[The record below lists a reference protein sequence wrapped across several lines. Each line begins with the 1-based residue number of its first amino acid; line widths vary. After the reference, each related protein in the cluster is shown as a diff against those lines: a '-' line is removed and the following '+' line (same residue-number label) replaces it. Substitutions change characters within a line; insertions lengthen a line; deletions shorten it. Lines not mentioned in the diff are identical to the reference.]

1 MISRKG
7 YTVHRIR
14 LEDLRKAIRK
24 VLEENDMD
32 PSPANDMADRVMSLF
47 GFDKTITDNLLSSEE
62 RDIFYMLEDFDI
74 LATEE
79 ETTNL
84 PSGKNWRIH
93 YWRLKE
99 DKIKDILKEK
109 KEEEKKESRSIYDD
123 LSENVWQQHSVE
135 E

>member
-1 MISRKG
+1 MNR
-7 YTVHRIR
+7 VR

-24 VLEENDMD
+24 VLEENNMD
-32 PSPANDMADRVMSLF
+32 PSQANDMADRVMSLF
-47 GFDKTITDNLLSSEE
+47 GFDKTITDNLLSSDE

-99 DKIKDILKEK
+99 DKIEEILREKED
-109 KEEEKKESRSIYDD
+109 EEEEESRSIYDD
-123 LSENVWQQHSVE
+123 ISDNVWKQHSVE

>member
-1 MISRKG
+1 MN
-7 YTVHRIR
+7 RIR
-14 LEDLRKAIRK
+14 LEDLRKAIKK
-24 VLEENDMD
+24 VLEENNMD
-32 PSPANDMADRVMSLF
+32 TSQAKDMADRVMSLF
-47 GFDKTITDNLLSSEE
+47 GFDKTITDNLLSSDE

-99 DKIKDILKEK
+99 DKIKEILKEK
-109 KEEEKKESRSIYDD
+109 EEEEEEEHKSIYDD
-123 LSENVWQQHSVE
+123 ISDNVWKKHSVE

>member
-1 MISRKG
+1 MNR
-7 YTVHRIR
+7 VR
-14 LEDLRKAIRK
+14 LVDLRKAIRK
-24 VLEENDMD
+24 VLEENNMD
-32 PSPANDMADRVMSLF
+32 PSQANDMADRVMSLF
-47 GFDKTITDNLLSSEE
+47 GFDKTITDNLLSSDE

-99 DKIKDILKEK
+99 DKIEEILRE
-109 KEEEKKESRSIYDD
+109 KEEEAEEEPRSIYDD
-123 LSENVWQQHSVE
+123 ISDNVWKQHSVE

>member
-1 MISRKG
+1 MNR
-7 YTVHRIR
+7 VR

-24 VLEENDMD
+24 VLEENNMD
-32 PSPANDMADRVMSLF
+32 PSQADEMADRVMSLF
-47 GFDKTITDNLLSSEE
+47 GFDKTITDNLLSSDE
-62 RDIFYMLEDFDI
+62 RDIFYLLEDFDI

-109 KEEEKKESRSIYDD
+109 EEEKKEESKSIYDD
-123 LSENVWQQHSVE
+123 LSENVWGEHSVE

>member
-1 MISRKG
+1 MNR
-7 YTVHRIR
+7 VR

-24 VLEENDMD
+24 VLEENNMD
-32 PSPANDMADRVMSLF
+32 TSQAKDMADRVMSLF
-47 GFDKTITDNLLSSEE
+47 GFDKAITDNLLSSDE

-79 ETTNL
+79 ETTSL

-99 DKIKDILKEK
+99 EKIREILKEK
-109 KEEEKKESRSIYDD
+109 EEEEKDESESIYDD
-123 LSENVWQQHSVE
+123 ISDNVWKQHSVE

>member
-1 MISRKG
+1 MS
-7 YTVHRIR
+7 RIR
-14 LEDLRKAIRK
+14 LEDLRKAIKK
-24 VLEENDMD
+24 VLKENDMD
-32 PSPANDMADRVMSLF
+32 PSQAEDMADRVMSLF
-47 GFDKTITDNLLSSEE
+47 GFDKTITDNLLSSNE

-99 DKIKDILKEK
+99 DKIRDILKEE
-109 KEEEKKESRSIYDD
+109 KEEKEEKSKSIYEE
-123 LSENVWQQHSVE
+123 LSDNVWEQHSVE